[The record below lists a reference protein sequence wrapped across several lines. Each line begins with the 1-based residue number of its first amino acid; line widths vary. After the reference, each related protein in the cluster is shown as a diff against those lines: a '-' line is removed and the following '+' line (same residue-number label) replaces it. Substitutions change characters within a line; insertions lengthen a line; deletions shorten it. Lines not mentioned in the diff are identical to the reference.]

1 MASAFKLNLYTPKG
15 VVIRDLE
22 CNDIVIPT
30 VRGEINILPEHTHIL
45 TELSTGVLTAKS
57 ANGVRHFSVT
67 AGLCRVLAD
76 TVTILSFTSERVED
90 VDIERAKSAKARAMD
105 RLSGKESLSD
115 VDMIKFRRKL
125 ERAEMRL
132 RAANL
137 R

>member
-15 VVIRDLE
+15 VVIRNLE

-45 TELSTGVLTAKS
+45 TELSTGILTAKTP
-57 ANGVRHFSVT
+57 NGVRHFSVT

-76 TVTILSFTSERVED
+76 TVTILSFTSEKAED
-90 VDIERAKSAKARAMD
+90 VDIERAKSSKAKAMD
-105 RLSGKESLSD
+105 RLSGKESLTD
-115 VDMIKFRRKL
+115 VDLLKFHRKL
-125 ERAEMRL
+125 ERAEMRV
-132 RAANL
+132 RAGNL

>member
-15 VVIRDLE
+15 VVVKDLE

-45 TELSTGVLTAKS
+45 TELSTGILTAKTP
-57 ANGVRHFSVT
+57 NGTRNFSVT

-76 TVTILSFTSERVED
+76 TVTILSFTSERAED
-90 VDIERAKSAKARAMD
+90 VDLERAKAAKAKAMD
-105 RLSGKESLSD
+105 RLSGKENLTD
-115 VDMIKFRRKL
+115 VDLIKFRRKL

>member
-1 MASAFKLNLYTPKG
+1 MAAAFKLNLYTPKG

-45 TELSTGVLTAKS
+45 TELSTGILTAKTP
-57 ANGVRHFSVT
+57 NGVRNFSVT

-76 TVTILSFTSERVED
+76 TVTILSFTSEKAEE
-90 VDIERAKSAKARAMD
+90 VDIERAKASKAKAMD
-105 RLSGKESLSD
+105 RLSGKENLTD
-115 VDMIKFRRKL
+115 VDLIKFRRKL
-125 ERAEMRL
+125 ERAEMRI

>member
-22 CNDIVIPT
+22 CNDITIPT

-45 TELSTGVLTAKS
+45 TELSTGILTAKTS
-57 ANGVRHFSVT
+57 MGPRHFSVT
-67 AGLCRVLAD
+67 AGLCRVLKD
-76 TVTILSFTSERVED
+76 TVTILSFTSESAQT
-90 VDIERAKSAKARAMD
+90 VDLERAKASKAKAMD

-115 VDMIKFRRKL
+115 VDLIKFRRKL

-132 RAANL
+132 RLANMK
-137 R
+137 

>member
-1 MASAFKLNLYTPKG
+1 MAAAFKLNLYTPKG

-45 TELSTGVLTAKS
+45 TELSTGILTAKTP
-57 ANGVRHFSVT
+57 NGVRNFSVT

-76 TVTILSFTSERVED
+76 TVTILSFTSERAED
-90 VDIERAKSAKARAMD
+90 VDVERAKAAKAKAMD
-105 RLSGKESLSD
+105 RLSGKENLTD
-115 VDMIKFRRKL
+115 VDLIKFRRKL

>member
-45 TELSTGVLTAKS
+45 TELSTGILTAKTS
-57 ANGVRHFSVT
+57 NGSRHFSVT

-90 VDIERAKSAKARAMD
+90 VDIERAKSAKSKAMD
-105 RLSGKESLSD
+105 KLSGKEFLTD
-115 VDMIKFRRKL
+115 VDLIKFRRKL
-125 ERAEMRL
+125 ERAEMRI

>member
-15 VVIRDLE
+15 VVVKDLE

-45 TELSTGVLTAKS
+45 TELSTGILTAKTPMGTR
-57 ANGVRHFSVT
+57 NFSVT

-76 TVTILSFTSERVED
+76 TVTILSFTSERAED
-90 VDIERAKSAKARAMD
+90 VDMERAKAAKAKAMD
-105 RLSGKESLSD
+105 RLSGKENLTD
-115 VDMIKFRRKL
+115 VDLIKFRRKL